1 MYPIVTG
8 SLFISLIITILITE
22 KRRRSLIRLSV
33 TDALTGLLNRAGLEQ
48 QLQQYMS
55 RNQQEFCVGLVIDI
69 DNFKQINDM
78 YGHDYGDLALQQLA
92 RDMQASF
99 TEDAILARSGGDEF
113 CIILKNGTGEKVREP
128 IEKFAGMKHEFF
140 YEGVR
145 RQFTISVG
153 YAECCAQEGNQK
165 FLLHNAD
172 VALYEVKLRG
182 KQGCLAYKREY
193 ELTKRQQLGFNL
205 KDVME
210 MIPCGILIVKEEENK
225 DEILYVNR
233 EAILLAGCRDREE
246 FAAYSKQY
254 FHNLLAQGEAEKDVL
269 KGEKRKPGK
278 EEVTEKTAVIR
289 LRQKEGT
296 PQNVIMKWRRIEQEP
311 YGTVR
316 YITLL
321 RQG

>member
-8 SLFISLIITILITE
+8 CLFVSLIITILITE
-22 KRRRSLIRLSV
+22 KRRRSLVRISV

-55 RNQQEFCVGLVIDI
+55 QNQQEFCVGLVIDI

-78 YGHDYGDLALQQLA
+78 YGHDYGDAALQQLA
-92 RDMQASF
+92 QDMQACF

-113 CIILKNGTGEKVREP
+113 CIILKNGTGEQVREQ

-140 YEGVR
+140 YKGVK

-153 YAECCAQEGNQK
+153 YAECCVQEGNQK
-165 FLLHNAD
+165 PLLHNAD

-182 KQGCLAYKREY
+182 KQGCLSYRREY

-210 MIPCGILIVKEEENK
+210 TIPCGLLVIKEEENK

-233 EAILLAGCRDREE
+233 ETILLAGCHNREE

-254 FHNLLAQGEAEKDVL
+254 FHNLLAKEESEKDAL
-269 KGEKRKPGK
+269 KGEKEKPGK
-278 EEVTEKTAVIR
+278 EEAPEGMEVIR
-289 LRQKEGT
+289 LKQKEGI
-296 PQNVIMKWRRIEQEP
+296 PQNVIMKWRSLEQEP
-311 YGTVR
+311 YGKVR

-321 RQG
+321 KQG